1 MPLLLLRKIK
11 LKKQKKL
18 PKKRK
23 TLLKKQKMRLRQQ
36 KKRQP
41 KLKKKLN
48 NTRHLIA
55 KTDSDY
61 SESVFYLYLSI
72 CNLLS
77 DDLKGR
83 LKHSKRQTAN

>member
-1 MPLLLLRKIK
+1 
-11 LKKQKKL
+11 
-18 PKKRK
+18 
-23 TLLKKQKMRLRQQ
+23 MRLRQ
-36 KKRQP
+36 
-41 KLKKKLN
+41 LKKKLN

-61 SESVFYLYLSI
+61 SESVFYLCLPI

-83 LKHSKRQTAN
+83 LKIPNSKPPI